1 MERIAI
7 IISPVSTDL
16 SAAPCFGSDP
26 SWEEILGRKARATNP
41 ILIPDVA
48 GRCVLVTGAG
58 GFIGSEMVRVFAASG
73 AAQIILLE
81 IAEPALFAVDRQMT
95 AQGYSDRCIPI
106 LGSVSDAAMLDALF
120 EEYRPDLV
128 LHAAALKHVPL
139 MERNPFAAVETN
151 SLGSWRLAQAARAH
165 RARKTILVSTD
176 KAVAPHSIMGASK
189 RVAELVMLPRQEC
202 TALRLVNVIGSPGS
216 VAPLFAAQIAE
227 GGPVTV
233 THPNARRFFL
243 SLDDVVAL
251 QAQAIATDAARGLL
265 VPDPGE
271 PVIIADLARRMIEAS
286 GKDVG
291 MVFTEPRPGDK
302 LEEAVV
308 APHEECTGR
317 VTPGLRRIASPL
329 AAGLAARVRGLESA
343 IAARDLPLLLR
354 LVEELVPDYQPSAV
368 VREAA
373 GACPAVSR

>member
-1 MERIAI
+1 
-7 IISPVSTDL
+7 L
-16 SAAPCFGSDP
+16 GLDP
-26 SWEEILGRKARATNP
+26 SWDQILARKTRVPHP
-41 ILIPDVA
+41 ILIPDLA
-48 GRCVLVTGAG
+48 DRCVLVTGAG

-81 IAEPALFAVDRQMT
+81 IAEQALFAIDREMT
-95 AQGYSDRCIPI
+95 ARGYGDRCIPI
-106 LGSVSDAAMLDALF
+106 LGSVCDAPMLDALF
-120 EEYRPDLV
+120 EEYRPELV

-151 SLGSWRLAQAARAH
+151 SLGTWRLAQVARAH
-165 RARKTILVSTD
+165 RARQMILVSTD

-189 RVAELVMLPRQEC
+189 RIAELVILAHPEC

-216 VAPLFAAQIAE
+216 VAPLFADQIAQ

-233 THPNARRFFL
+233 TDPEARRFFL
-243 SLDDVVAL
+243 TLDEVVAL
-251 QAQAIATDAARGLL
+251 LVQAIAAEARGLL

-271 PVIIADLARRMIEAS
+271 AVLIADLARRMIEAS
-286 GKDVG
+286 GKDAG

-302 LEEAVV
+302 LEEALV
-308 APHEECTGR
+308 AAGEECAGR
-317 VTPGLRRIASPL
+317 ATPGLQHIDSPA
-329 AAGLAARVRGLESA
+329 AAGLEARMRALETA
-343 IAARDLPLLLR
+343 IAARDLSLLLR
-354 LVEELVPDYQPSAV
+354 LVKELVPTYQPSAV